1 MLYLVTNEK
10 GGVGK
15 TTLAVNLAVLSA
27 LAGRDTLLVDTDPQQ
42 SATAWSAVRN
52 EDRQA
57 PAITSVYHYV
67 DYVKQARMDRIDL
80 TPRKDFLFSI
90 DCKGE
95 KIDDIQER
103 LRAQIAERISVA
115 TEKAREA
122 LYYRMIGAGQFT
134 SDGWLIGERIWFDG
148 NEIKC
153 ECWPLPPAGGAVR
166 PVE

>member
-1 MLYLVTNEK
+1 
-10 GGVGK
+10 
-15 TTLAVNLAVLSA
+15 
-27 LAGRDTLLVDTDPQQ
+27 
-42 SATAWSAVRN
+42 
-52 EDRQA
+52 
-57 PAITSVYHYV
+57 
-67 DYVKQARMDRIDL
+67 MDRID
-80 TPRKDFLFSI
+80 RKDFLFSI